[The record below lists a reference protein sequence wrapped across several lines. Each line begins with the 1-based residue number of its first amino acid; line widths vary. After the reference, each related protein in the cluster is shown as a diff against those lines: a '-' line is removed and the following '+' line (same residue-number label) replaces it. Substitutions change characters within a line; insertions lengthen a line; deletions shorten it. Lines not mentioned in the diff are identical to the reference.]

1 MRECGGGSAAGAS
14 GAAVEAAVCAGLP
27 GYEHLDPQPLTT
39 AITRY
44 MWSGQG

>member
-1 MRECGGGSAAGAS
+1 MREGGGGAAAV

-39 AITRY
+39 GVSRY